1 MQRAAEE
8 LAFES
13 LIFLNRTP
21 KKILV
26 LVGSGNNGAD
36 ALLAAVL
43 ASSAKTKITA
53 VFTSKIA
60 NTTLAKKV
68 WKLTSNKITKVSP
81 KKLSSLSK
89 LNYCLIFDGL
99 LGQGF
104 RAPLRPEMKKIILA
118 SASLKG
124 LRIAVDLPSGVGDDS
139 NGPAFKA
146 DLTISIGCLKRPLL
160 ESKNNRYVG
169 RIRVIDIG
177 LPLGVSTDS
186 CSTLAAL
193 DPVKKPRSS
202 NTEKRQQGRIL
213 IVGGSQSMPGAV
225 IMNTAAALQAGGG
238 LVTTCLPQ
246 SIRARAA
253 VAYPEAMWDGLSVN
267 TAGVILPPKNL
278 SKVLKQKD
286 ALLIGSGM
294 SDKSSATIK
303 KFIKSFDGD
312 VILDADALR
321 PEVIKN
327 ISAGKNYVMLPHAG
341 EFLRLSGK
349 KMSAE
354 TGRAF
359 AHKTKSVVVLK
370 GPMTMIT
377 DGTHL
382 IYVPFGGPILARGGS
397 GDCLA
402 GMIAAVVARR
412 RTLKLSLLGAV
423 ECGVVWHAR
432 AADLLRQDEGEE
444 AVRTTQILSELS
456 KALK

>member
-1 MQRAAEE
+1 
-8 LAFES
+8 
-13 LIFLNRTP
+13 
-21 KKILV
+21 
-26 LVGSGNNGAD
+26 
-36 ALLAAVL
+36 
-43 ASSAKTKITA
+43 
-53 VFTSKIA
+53 
-60 NTTLAKKV
+60 
-68 WKLTSNKITKVSP
+68 
-81 KKLSSLSK
+81 
-89 LNYCLIFDGL
+89 
-99 LGQGF
+99 
-104 RAPLRPEMKKIILA
+104 
-118 SASLKG
+118 
-124 LRIAVDLPSGVGDDS
+124 
-139 NGPAFKA
+139 
-146 DLTISIGCLKRPLL
+146 
-160 ESKNNRYVG
+160 
-169 RIRVIDIG
+169 
-177 LPLGVSTDS
+177 
-186 CSTLAAL
+186 
-193 DPVKKPRSS
+193 
-202 NTEKRQQGRIL
+202 
-213 IVGGSQSMPGAV
+213 MPGAV

-278 SKVLKQKD
+278 PKVLKQKD
-286 ALLIGSGM
+286 VLLIGSGM

>member
-1 MQRAAEE
+1 MQRAAKE

-13 LIFLNRTP
+13 LVFLNRKP
-21 KKILV
+21 EQILV

-43 ASSAKTKITA
+43 ASDTKTKITA
-53 VFTSKIA
+53 VFTSK
-60 NTTLAKKV
+60 TPSTPLAKKV
-68 WKLTSNKITKVSP
+68 WKLTSKKIAKISP
-81 KKLSSLSK
+81 QKLSGLSK
-89 LNYCLIFDGL
+89 TKYCLIFDGL

-104 RAPLRPEMKKIILA
+104 RAPLRPDMKKIILA
-118 SASLKG
+118 SHSLKG
-124 LRIAVDLPSGVGDDS
+124 LRIAVDLPSGIGDES
-139 NGPAFKA
+139 NGPAFNA

-160 ESKNNRYVG
+160 ESKNNRHVG
-169 RIRVIDIG
+169 RIRVVDIG
-177 LPLGVSTDS
+177 LPLGVGTDS

-193 DPVKKPRSS
+193 DPVKKPRNS

-253 VAYPEAMWDGLSVN
+253 VAYPEAMWNGLSTN
-267 TAGVILPPKNL
+267 SSGVILPPKNL
-278 SKVLKQKD
+278 SKILKQKD
-286 ALLIGSGM
+286 VLLIGSGM
-294 SDKSSATIK
+294 GEKSSAPIN
-303 KFIKSFDGD
+303 KFIKSFTGD

-327 ISAGKNYVMLPHAG
+327 VSAGKNYVMLPHAG
-341 EFLRLSGK
+341 EFLRLGGK
-349 KMSAE
+349 KMSAD

-359 AHKTKSVVVLK
+359 ARKMKTVVVLK

-377 DGTHL
+377 DGSHL
-382 IYVPFGGPILARGGS
+382 IYIPFGGPILARGGS

-412 RTLKLSLLGAV
+412 RTLKLSLLAAV